1 MAIRDASAAA
11 HLSLVEGSDG
21 PWSFPP
27 DNPSSE
33 EPDWRSLSERAHA
46 RAESEGARADAAEAR
61 IQELLGDIRRLRA
74 SLRKTGAAGS
84 TGEPLPR
91 GARGAHKAP
100 RRLRRNDTIGSLH
113 VENAELRE
121 EATTLRKA
129 AGAAQTSLSRKD
141 ARLLKARE
149 RSQAQRSTI
158 EELRRQVRSLERQ
171 VARQSRDLEEAESR
185 RQTIRDLSRE
195 NAELR
200 GALRDWRDQVLFSGL
215 AG

>member
-1 MAIRDASAAA
+1 MVSSSLIIRPPRSRTGDPCPSGRTPVRRARGRGQTRPKRASRNCSAIS
-11 HLSLVEGSDG
+11 VG
-21 PWSFPP
+21 
-27 DNPSSE
+27 
-33 EPDWRSLSERAHA
+33 
-46 RAESEGARADAAEAR
+46 
-61 IQELLGDIRRLRA
+61 LRA

-121 EATTLRKA
+121 EAATLHKA

-141 ARLLKARE
+141 AQLLKARE

-158 EELRRQVRSLERQ
+158 EELRRQVRSLER
-171 VARQSRDLEEAESR
+171 RGRPAEPR
-185 RQTIRDLSRE
+185 PGGGGKPQ
-195 NAELR
+195 
-200 GALRDWRDQVLFSGL
+200 
-215 AG
+215 AGHP